1 VVTKAGSKS
10 TTGRRRTPGRSAAI
24 GIADA
29 LADISDLKTAQ
40 DVGTRVKPS
49 AESSKWSANA
59 SAPPRHNIPVAGHG
73 ARARLN
79 RRSTARRRY

>member
-10 TTGRRRTPGRSAAI
+10 TTGGRRTPGRSAAI

-40 DVGTRVKPS
+40 DVGTR
-49 AESSKWSANA
+49 
-59 SAPPRHNIPVAGHG
+59 
-73 ARARLN
+73 
-79 RRSTARRRY
+79 

>member
-40 DVGTRVKPS
+40 DVGTR
-49 AESSKWSANA
+49 
-59 SAPPRHNIPVAGHG
+59 
-73 ARARLN
+73 
-79 RRSTARRRY
+79 

>member
-1 VVTKAGSKS
+1 MTGTSRGHQAGSKS

-40 DVGTRVKPS
+40 DVGTRVE
-49 AESSKWSANA
+49 AE
-59 SAPPRHNIPVAGHG
+59 
-73 ARARLN
+73 
-79 RRSTARRRY
+79 RRVIEMERRRLRPTAT

>member
-40 DVGTRVKPS
+40 DVGTRVE
-49 AESSKWSANA
+49 AERRVIEMERKRFYRTGPTCPGRTW
-59 SAPPRHNIPVAGHG
+59 PPGPTSR
-73 ARARLN
+73 
-79 RRSTARRRY
+79 TT

>member
-40 DVGTRVKPS
+40 DVGTRVE
-49 AESSKWSANA
+49 AERRIIEMERKRLR
-59 SAPPRHNIPVAGHG
+59 PPRHNIPVAGTVRG
-73 ARARLN
+73 SLP
-79 RRSTARRRY
+79 T

>member
-10 TTGRRRTPGRSAAI
+10 TTGRWRTPGRSAAI

-40 DVGTRVKPS
+40 DVGTRVE
-49 AESSKWSANA
+49 AE
-59 SAPPRHNIPVAGHG
+59 
-73 ARARLN
+73 
-79 RRSTARRRY
+79 RRIIEMERRRLRPTAT

>member
-40 DVGTRVKPS
+40 DVGTRVE
-49 AESSKWSANA
+49 AE
-59 SAPPRHNIPVAGHG
+59 RRIIEMERRRPVAGTVRG
-73 ARARLN
+73 SLPA
-79 RRSTARRRY
+79 

>member
-40 DVGTRVKPS
+40 DVGTRVE
-49 AESSKWSANA
+49 AE
-59 SAPPRHNIPVAGHG
+59 
-73 ARARLN
+73 
-79 RRSTARRRY
+79 RRIIEMERRRLRPTAT